1 MTCYIYIPGLNPY
14 GTLYSTTVCNEMRKI
29 KQQDFFIYYRL
40 RRAKANFARTQ
51 TNLDEEFKNF
61 NKFYQILTMEYKK
74 FCLIGHSYGAV
85 FAKYFGH
92 KLILHDKVGNKLN
105 IFTITLDG
113 SNLVETCEY
122 IAYDLLK
129 IDRSHKINFK
139 HEYPIC
145 NGINL
150 VQKWFSQLKLPN
162 VECTW
167 KEWLENVKII
177 DKLKLKQKYI
187 DIYYFPSGNNKIRVV
202 KENDSKINIYYGK
215 TYSHS
220 LHSNKIIAVEI
231 FKIIDQLCI

>member
-1 MTCYIYIPGLNPY
+1 
-14 GTLYSTTVCNEMRKI
+14 MRNI
-29 KQQDFFIYYRL
+29 KQQDFFIYY
-40 RRAKANFARTQ
+40 RTQ

-74 FCLIGHSYGAV
+74 FCLIGHSFGAV

-92 KLILHDKVGNKLN
+92 KLSNENKSN

-129 IDRSHKINFK
+129 IDRSYKIDFN
-139 HEYPIC
+139 HEFPIC

-150 VQKWFSQLKLPN
+150 VQKWFSWSKFPN

-167 KEWLENVKII
+167 KKWLENVKII
-177 DKLKLKQKYI
+177 HKLKLKQKYI
-187 DIYYFPSGNNKIRVV
+187 DIYYFPSGDNKMKVV
-202 KENDSKINIYYGK
+202 KESDTKINICYGK
-215 TYSHS
+215 HILILYILIKLSPKKYLKLWMS
-220 LHSNKIIAVEI
+220 
-231 FKIIDQLCI
+231 